1 MNYLVLLL
9 FLTLIKKILKEV
21 QRNQDINFNI
31 SVLTRKEAQKHASA
45 CSQIEIMPSA
55 TSKQQQATL
64 THGFHLKLP
73 ETLLGHPPPPHTHT
87 KNPFLGEFCKQRYSR
102 MQKGEERERGKKGTK
117 DTVSCCL
124 ETTASAIAQWLL
136 TEIAALIIITGA
148 SGHPLK
154 VSFTTGYQSEGE
166 GKETLQHLRR
176 DACCTE
182 LAPSKQNPC
191 PASES

>member
-73 ETLLGHPPPPHTHT
+73 ETLLGHPPPPTHT
-87 KNPFLGEFCKQRYSR
+87 PRIHFWENSAR
-102 MQKGEERERGKKGTK
+102 KGTLECRKEKRGKEGRRGQRTQQAAVLK
-117 DTVSCCL
+117 L
-124 ETTASAIAQWLL
+124 PLL
-136 TEIAALIIITGA
+136 PQH
-148 SGHPLK
+148 SGY
-154 VSFTTGYQSEGE
+154 SQ
-166 GKETLQHLRR
+166 
-176 DACCTE
+176 
-182 LAPSKQNPC
+182 KQLC
-191 PASES
+191 